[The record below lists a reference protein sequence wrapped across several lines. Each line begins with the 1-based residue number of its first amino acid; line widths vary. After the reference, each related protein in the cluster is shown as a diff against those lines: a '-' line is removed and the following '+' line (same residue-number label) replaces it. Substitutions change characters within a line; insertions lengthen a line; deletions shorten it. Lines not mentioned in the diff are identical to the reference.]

1 MTQTQ
6 WQRRTRVAGRILLF
20 CLCASGVPSRL
31 RAEGTA
37 PAPAVPVDE
46 SAAAAEAET
55 VRRLRQLED
64 LVAKLRDEIDALK
77 GQSASAAGVSTIADL
92 EKQVQALASEI
103 DRLREAAIPPPAD
116 TSVNG
121 LDPSMSK
128 VYLVKRGLAIGGYG
142 SALYQNFTQTKDD
155 DTPAGVVDRA
165 DLAELYLTVGYR
177 FDDRLVFN
185 SSIGIEHAVVED
197 GNTESVAKVEF
208 AYVDYRASR
217 TIGARAGLLL
227 IPVGWLNER
236 HASTGYLSV
245 RRPEVEL
252 RIIPTTWSEVGVAA
266 YGEAGQVTWRAAVV
280 TSLDAAG
287 FSEAEG
293 VRGGRQQGADAR
305 AGDLALTGRV
315 DVKPFHNRA
324 LGELLVGASG
334 FSGETGQKEPG
345 FPSGRFSLWDLHAEY
360 DWRGLSA
367 RALYVESIL
376 SDAGDI
382 GLAIDGTPTVT
393 PTSTAIGERMKGW
406 YAEVGYNLMASIKG
420 SKQEVTPFCRYE
432 ALNTQEQV
440 APGFSA
446 DPANDLAVKTCGV
459 RYLPIPNVAL
469 KLDYQNF
476 EQEAHTGVDQF
487 NLGVGWS
494 F

>member
-1 MTQTQ
+1 MTQTK
-6 WQRRTRVAGRILLF
+6 WQRRMRDARWLLMF
-20 CLCASGVPSRL
+20 CLCAASMPAWVK
-31 RAEGTA
+31 AEGTG
-37 PAPAVPVDE
+37 PTTAVPVEE
-46 SAAAAEAET
+46 SAAASEAET
-55 VRRLRQLED
+55 ARRLRQLED
-64 LVAKLRDEIDALK
+64 LVVKLRDEIDALK
-77 GQSASAAGVSTIADL
+77 GKTPSASGVSTIADL
-92 EKQVQALASEI
+92 EKQVKALASEI
-103 DRLREAAIPPPAD
+103 DRLREAATPPPAD

-121 LDPSMSK
+121 LDPSASK
-128 VYLVKRGLAIGGYG
+128 VYLVKRGLAIGGDG
-142 SALYQNFTQTKDD
+142 LALYENFTSTKDD
-155 DTPAGVVDRA
+155 DTAANVVDRA
-165 DLAELYLTVGYR
+165 DLAEFFLTFGYR

-185 SSIGIEHAVVED
+185 SRIGIEHAVVED
-197 GNTESVAKVEF
+197 GSTDGSAKVEF
-208 AYVDYRASR
+208 AYVDYRASK

-236 HASTGYLSV
+236 HASPGYLSV

-252 RIIPTTWSEVGVAA
+252 RIIPTTWGEVGVAA
-266 YGEAGQVTWRAAVV
+266 YGEAGPVTWRAAVV

-293 VRGGRQQGADAR
+293 VRGGRQQGAEAR
-305 AGDLALTGRV
+305 AADLAFTGRV

-324 LGELLVGASG
+324 LGNLLAGASG
-334 FSGETGQKEPG
+334 FSGKTGQKEPG

-360 DWRGLSA
+360 SWRGLWT
-367 RALYVESIL
+367 RALYVASIL

-382 GLAIDGTPTVT
+382 GLAIDGTPAVS

-406 YAEVGYNLMASIKG
+406 YAEVGYDLMASIKG

-432 ALNTQEQV
+432 ALNTQDEV
-440 APGFSA
+440 APGFSS
-446 DPANDLAVKTCGV
+446 DPANDLTVKTCGV

-476 EQEAHTGVDQF
+476 DQQAHTAVDQF

>member
-1 MTQTQ
+1 M
-6 WQRRTRVAGRILLF
+6 F
-20 CLCASGVPSRL
+20 CLCAAAAPSRL
-31 RAEGTA
+31 RAEGTG

-55 VRRLRQLED
+55 ARRIRQLED

-77 GQSASAAGVSTIADL
+77 GQMPSASGLSTIPDL
-92 EKQVQALASEI
+92 EKQVKALASEI
-103 DRLREAAIPPPAD
+103 DRLREAATPPPAD

-121 LDPSMSK
+121 LDPSSSK
-128 VYLVKRGLAIGGYG
+128 VYLVKRGLVIGGDG
-142 SALYQNFTQTKDD
+142 LALYENFTQTKDD

-165 DLAELYLTVGYR
+165 DLAEVFLTFGYR

-185 SSIGIEHAVVED
+185 SRIGVEHAVVED
-197 GNTESVAKVEF
+197 GNTESAAKVEF
-208 AYVDYRASR
+208 AYVDYRSSK

-245 RRPEVEL
+245 RRPEVEQ

-266 YGEAGQVTWRAAVV
+266 YGEAGPITWRAGVV

-305 AGDLALTGRV
+305 ASDLALTGRV

-324 LGELLVGASG
+324 LGALLVGASG

-345 FPSGRFSLWDLHAEY
+345 FPAGRFSLWDLHAEY
-360 DWRGLSA
+360 AWRGLSA
-367 RALYVESIL
+367 RALYVASIL

-382 GLAIDGTPTVT
+382 GLAIDGTTTVT

-420 SKQEVTPFCRYE
+420 TKQEVTPFCRYE
-432 ALNTQEQV
+432 GLNSQDEVT
-440 APGFSA
+440 PGFSA
-446 DPANDLAVKTCGV
+446 DPANDLTVKTCGV

-469 KLDYQNF
+469 KLDYQNLD
-476 EQEAHTGVDQF
+476 QQAHTAVDQF